1 MADLKCKHCGNRFV
15 MGGFCF
21 SGPNKKHIAISDGD
35 HCVYCGNRFVNNG
48 FCQFAPERKHQLDT

>member
-35 HCVYCGNRFVNNG
+35 NCVYCGNRFVNNG
-48 FCQFAPERKHQLDT
+48 FC